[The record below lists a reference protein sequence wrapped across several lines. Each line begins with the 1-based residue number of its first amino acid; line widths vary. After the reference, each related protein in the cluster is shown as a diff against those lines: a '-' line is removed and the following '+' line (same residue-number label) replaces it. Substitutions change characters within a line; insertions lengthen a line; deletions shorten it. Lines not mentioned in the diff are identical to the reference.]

1 MVRKRNTE
9 RRTALVDAAIEV
21 LAAEGAR
28 GLTFRAV
35 DEAAEVPKGTASNYF
50 TSREDLFN
58 QVGGR
63 IHTRLGPTA
72 SALAANT
79 LAPRTREAV
88 VWLMTEMVRRIID
101 DRTGYLALQEL
112 RLEATRRPELR
123 AALTATVRANLD
135 ANIKQHTGSG
145 LPGDADSVVLLY
157 FSVTALVVEH
167 LTLPEVLDGAGAEGL
182 DGLVRMF
189 VERAIPAD

>member
-1 MVRKRNTE
+1 MVRQPNIE

-35 DEAAEVPKGTASNYF
+35 DEAAGVPKGTASNYF
-50 TSREDLFN
+50 ASREDLFN

-63 IHTRLGPTA
+63 IHTRLGPEPA
-72 SALAANT
+72 ALSTNM

-88 VWLMTEMVRRIID
+88 VWLMTEMVQRIID

-123 AALTATVRANLD
+123 AALTATVRANLEG
-135 ANIKQHTGSG
+135 NIRQHTGSG
-145 LPGDADSVVLLY
+145 LPGDVDSVVLLY
-157 FSVTALVVEH
+157 FSLTALIVEQ
-167 LTLPEVLDGAGAEGL
+167 LTLPDVLDGYEL
-182 DGLVRMF
+182 EGLVRMF

>member
-1 MVRKRNTE
+1 MRQNTE

-21 LAAEGAR
+21 LAEEGAR

-35 DEAAEVPKGTASNYF
+35 DAAAGVPKGTASNYF

-63 IHTRLGPTA
+63 IHLRLWPEP
-72 SALAANT
+72 SALAASM

-88 VWLMTEMVRRIID
+88 AWLMNEMVARIIE

-123 AALTATVRANLD
+123 AALTETVRANLEE
-135 ANIKQHTGSG
+135 NIQRHLGSG
-145 LPGDADSVVLLY
+145 LPGDRDTVVLLY
-157 FSVTALVVEH
+157 FSLTALVVEH
-167 LTLPEVLDGAGAEGL
+167 LTLPEVLSSFDIEQ
-182 DGLVRMF
+182 LVTMF
-189 VERAIPAD
+189 VERAIPAG